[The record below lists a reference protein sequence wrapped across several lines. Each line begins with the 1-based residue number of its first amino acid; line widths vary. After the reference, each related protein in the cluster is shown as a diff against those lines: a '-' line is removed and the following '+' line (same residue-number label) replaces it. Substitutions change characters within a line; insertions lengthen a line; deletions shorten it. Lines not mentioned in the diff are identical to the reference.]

1 MSERSRQD
9 AEEERIEETVAQPEA
24 SPDLV
29 VRTSNDPHPAAS
41 PGLVV
46 RTSNDPHPAAS
57 PGLHPAASPG
67 LVVSSVERA
76 TPGGEEEEEERE
88 RPSLLDMWFREAE
101 VIARNLKESGTRR

>member
-1 MSERSRQD
+1 VSERSRQD
-9 AEEERIEETVAQPEA
+9 AEEERIEETVVPPEA
-24 SPDLV
+24 SPDVV

-41 PGLVV
+41 PGL
-46 RTSNDPHPAAS
+46 HPAAS

-76 TPGGEEEEEERE
+76 TSGGDKKRE
-88 RPSLLDMWFREAE
+88 RPSLLDMLFREAE

>member
-1 MSERSRQD
+1 VSERSRQD
-9 AEEERIEETVAQPEA
+9 AEEERIEETVVPPEA
-24 SPDLV
+24 SPD
-29 VRTSNDPHPAAS
+29 
-41 PGLVV
+41 LVV

-76 TPGGEEEEEERE
+76 TSGGDKKRE
-88 RPSLLDMWFREAE
+88 RPSLLDMLFREAE

>member
-1 MSERSRQD
+1 VSERSRQD
-9 AEEERIEETVAQPEA
+9 AEEEGIEETVTQPEA
-24 SPDLV
+24 SPDV
-29 VRTSNDPHPAAS
+29 
-41 PGLVV
+41 VV

-76 TPGGEEEEEERE
+76 TSGGDKKRE
-88 RPSLLDMWFREAE
+88 RPSLLDMLFREAE